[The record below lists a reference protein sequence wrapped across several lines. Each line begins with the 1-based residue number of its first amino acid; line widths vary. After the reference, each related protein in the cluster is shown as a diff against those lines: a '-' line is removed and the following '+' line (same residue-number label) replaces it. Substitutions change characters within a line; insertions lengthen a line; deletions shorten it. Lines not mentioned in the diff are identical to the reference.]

1 MTLKKR
7 STNSKIVPINWM
19 HIAKNWSKNS
29 IILRKRNN
37 DREEEEEEATRLNQF
52 DSILFML
59 VI

>member
-29 IILRKRNN
+29 IILQRRNN
-37 DREEEEEEATRLNQF
+37 DKEEEEEATRLNQF